1 MWHLLKLLKRSS
13 GLKVSCMKYVLL
25 DENIFLYSDIQLC
38 KTLVFHDRSNH
49 IDVSFHYIRDVVEKE
64 IVFLK
69 KILTEYNHVDVDTKS
84 TC

>member
-1 MWHLLKLLKRSS
+1 MASTETIKEVVWLK
-13 GLKVSCMKYVLL
+13 GVMHEICFIDGNV
-25 DENIFLYSDIQLC
+25 FLYSDIQLC

-49 IDVSFHYIRDVVEKE
+49 IDVSFHYICDVVEKE